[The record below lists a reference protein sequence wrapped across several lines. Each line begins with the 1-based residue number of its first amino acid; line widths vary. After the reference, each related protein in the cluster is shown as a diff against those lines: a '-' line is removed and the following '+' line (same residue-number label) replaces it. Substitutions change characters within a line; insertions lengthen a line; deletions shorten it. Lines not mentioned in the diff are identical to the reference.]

1 MRALQVIVLAPW
13 EYLMQR
19 KTRYL
24 FHTFFW
30 ETKPRKFCIKKG
42 LNKKSLL
49 DMINKEFAA
58 NYSTDLND
66 FEQDIT
72 EEYCNNIGLYK

>member
-1 MRALQVIVLAPW
+1 MSRVIVSAPW
-13 EYLMQR
+13 EYLTR
-19 KTRYL
+19 KKKRYL
-24 FHTFFW
+24 YHTFFLGD
-30 ETKPRKFCIKKG
+30 EAEEILYIKG

-66 FEQDIT
+66 FEQEIT
-72 EEYCNNIGLYK
+72 EEYCNNIGLYQ

>member
-1 MRALQVIVLAPW
+1 LGDEAEEIL
-13 EYLMQR
+13 Y
-19 KTRYL
+19 
-24 FHTFFW
+24 
-30 ETKPRKFCIKKG
+30 KKG

-58 NYSTDLND
+58 NYSTDLKE